1 VEAHTQFEDPP
12 AVQAVPDHP
21 ALPDNPPWNSFIAIV
36 VWLSSVFAIIL
47 FPLLFL
53 VPYVISTHGGVPQG
67 DDFAEALQKDP
78 TAIMLQVLAVFPAHA
93 LTLVIA
99 WFAVTRA
106 RKYSFTKTLG
116 WTMGGVV
123 WWHYVLFMLCF
134 FALAGAVNYFVPEQ
148 ENELIRVLRS
158 SRTAVVLV
166 AIMATFT
173 APLVEE
179 VIYRGVL
186 YSAFQRT
193 FGPALAV
200 VAVTVLFALV
210 HVPQYYPSVS
220 TMLLLTVLSLTL
232 TLIRARSG
240 NLLPCIVL
248 HTVFNAAQS
257 ALLLIEPS
265 LQQAPPE
272 VGVVLN
278 LFK

>member
-1 VEAHTQFEDPP
+1 M
-12 AVQAVPDHP
+12 QAVPDHP

-106 RKYSFTKTLG
+106 RKYSFTQTLG

-179 VIYRGVL
+179 VVYRGVL

-272 VGVVLN
+272 VGIVLN